1 MRTSSSAIKP
11 IATPALAGRYR
22 RTRKRGDGGE
32 TGVSDTEDHPERR
45 PDRVCLRAHPGKAT
59 AARPPLVVA
68 LNRKL
73 DPPRAGNWGQSFSS
87 RRSSAWLEQR
97 SFKPRVRGSNPRAGT
112 NRVSDYASLYPTM
125 RMERSNS
132 ASVYPTALVAM
143 YTAVLKRTREIGTM
157 KALGARSAD
166 VRGMFMSEAG
176 MIGLLGG
183 AAGLLIAAAVGVAS
197 NAMVT
202 AIARQQGMPLDLSR
216 FRLNWWLV
224 AGAVALATLYTALS
238 GSFPALR
245 AG

>member
-112 NRVSDYASLYPTM
+112 TFCIHFRSSAPAAVPGRIATILPIVWLRPGYAEPDPNSGAAVFRTAALLGTRRADTTTM
-125 RMERSNS
+125 RRRSIES
-132 ASVYPTALVAM
+132 A
-143 YTAVLKRTREIGTM
+143 
-157 KALGARSAD
+157 
-166 VRGMFMSEAG
+166 
-176 MIGLLGG
+176 
-183 AAGLLIAAAVGVAS
+183 
-197 NAMVT
+197 
-202 AIARQQGMPLDLSR
+202 
-216 FRLNWWLV
+216 
-224 AGAVALATLYTALS
+224 
-238 GSFPALR
+238 
-245 AG
+245 